1 MHVSIERRIS
11 VANCWATSRIALLDE
26 HERYEDSYA
35 ITQEFR
41 EWITCIGENPEHLE
55 ESVLKVPETFNS
67 HYQEEASETDEMLE
81 I

>member
-1 MHVSIERRIS
+1 MHAPLKRRIT
-11 VANCWATSRIALLDE
+11 VANCWATSRIAVLDG

-41 EWITCIGENPEHLE
+41 EWITCLGDHPEHLE
-55 ESVLKVPETFNS
+55 ESVLKVPQAFKAHLQQET
-67 HYQEEASETDEMLE
+67 SETDEMLE

>member
-1 MHVSIERRIS
+1 MHASLQRRIT
-11 VANCWATSRIALLDE
+11 VANCWASTRISVLDGL
-26 HERYEDSYA
+26 ERYEDSYA

-55 ESVLKVPETFNS
+55 NSVLKVPQDLNKYIQKETID
-67 HYQEEASETDEMLE
+67 TDEMLE